1 MTWRSIRASAPAAR
15 TARACRSASAER
27 TGGAF
32 TPQIE
37 NDRIADTD
45 RHYTHGT
52 RLAFSHVFRTKEFDG
67 QRRAGRYGALSLSV
81 RL

>member
-1 MTWRSIRASAPAAR
+1 MPRIAHLHLAVI
-15 TARACRSASAER
+15 TAILIAQPASAER
-27 TGGAF
+27 IGGAF

-52 RLAFSHVFRTKEFDG
+52 RLAFAHVFRTKEFDG
-67 QRRAGRYGALSLSV
+67 QRRDGRYGALSLSV